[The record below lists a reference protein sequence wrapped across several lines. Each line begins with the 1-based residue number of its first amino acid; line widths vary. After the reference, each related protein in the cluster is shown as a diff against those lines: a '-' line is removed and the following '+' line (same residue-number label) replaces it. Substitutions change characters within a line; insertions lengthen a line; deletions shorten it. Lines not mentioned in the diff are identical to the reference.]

1 MRTSVWMWVLEIR
14 TRINRRIK
22 MDKIDEIMTKFISE
36 LGYEEACEMFVKIS
50 SGKKLRSKLLLK
62 IAGESEISLK
72 LCAIIELIHLASLL
86 HDDVIDEANI
96 RRGKPS
102 INALFGS
109 KNSVML
115 GDILYSKAY
124 FELTK
129 FDPSIAA
136 VVSDAVSK
144 LSIGEMM
151 DVKMAENFNENE
163 QEYLKMI
170 YYKTAV
176 LIEATAICGAKLAGK
191 DSEKFG
197 IYGKNLGL
205 AFQIVD
211 DILDITQDEKTLGK
225 PALNDF
231 VEGKTTLPYIYLYK
245 SKSLDEAGKTKLRSL
260 WAKKLNAD
268 EISWLK
274 ENFDKTSSVS
284 KAINEAKRL
293 GAEAIEAIKEYKNA
307 ELEGIIK
314 SMIDREF

>member
-1 MRTSVWMWVLEIR
+1 
-14 TRINRRIK
+14 
-22 MDKIDEIMTKFISE
+22 
-36 LGYEEACEMFVKIS
+36 
-50 SGKKLRSKLLLK
+50 
-62 IAGESEISLK
+62 
-72 LCAIIELIHLASLL
+72 
-86 HDDVIDEANI
+86 
-96 RRGKPS
+96 
-102 INALFGS
+102 
-109 KNSVML
+109 
-115 GDILYSKAY
+115 
-124 FELTK
+124 
-129 FDPSIAA
+129 
-136 VVSDAVSK
+136 
-144 LSIGEMM
+144 
-151 DVKMAENFNENE
+151 MAENFNENE

-245 SKSLDEAGKTKLRSL
+245 SLDEANRAKLRSL
-260 WAKKLNAD
+260 WTKKLD
-268 EISWLK
+268 EGEISWLK

-293 GAEAIEAIKEYKNA
+293 GNEAIEAIKEYKNA

>member
-1 MRTSVWMWVLEIR
+1 MRASVWMWVLEIR

-22 MDKIDEIMTKFISE
+22 MDKIDEIMSKFINE
-36 LGYEEACEMFVKIS
+36 LGYKEAFEMFLKIS

-136 VVSDAVSK
+136 VISDAVSK

-245 SKSLDEAGKTKLRSL
+245 SLDEAGRAKLRSL

-268 EISWLK
+268 EILWLK

-284 KAINEAKRL
+284 KAISEAKRL

>member
-1 MRTSVWMWVLEIR
+1 
-14 TRINRRIK
+14 
-22 MDKIDEIMTKFISE
+22 
-36 LGYEEACEMFVKIS
+36 
-50 SGKKLRSKLLLK
+50 
-62 IAGESEISLK
+62 
-72 LCAIIELIHLASLL
+72 
-86 HDDVIDEANI
+86 
-96 RRGKPS
+96 
-102 INALFGS
+102 
-109 KNSVML
+109 ML

-129 FDPSIAA
+129 FNPSIAA
-136 VVSDAVSK
+136 IISDAVSK

-151 DVKMAENFNENE
+151 DVKIAEIFNENE

-191 DSEKFG
+191 DSNKFG

-245 SKSLDEAGKTKLRSL
+245 SLDKAGKTKLRAL
-260 WAKKLNAD
+260 WAKKLNAG

-274 ENFDKTSSVS
+274 EEFIKTNSLQ
-284 KAINEAKRL
+284 KAVNEAKRL
-293 GAEAIEAIKEYKNA
+293 GTEAIESIKEYKNA

>member
-1 MRTSVWMWVLEIR
+1 MRASVWMWVLEIR

-22 MDKIDEIMTKFISE
+22 MDKIDEIMSKFISE
-36 LGYEEACEMFVKIS
+36 LGYKEAFEMFLKIS

-136 VVSDAVSK
+136 IISDAVSK

-245 SKSLDEAGKTKLRSL
+245 SLDEAGKTKLRSL

-274 ENFDKTSSVS
+274 EKFDKTDSLS
-284 KAINEAKRL
+284 KAISEAKRL
-293 GAEAIEAIKEYKNA
+293 GAEAIEAIREYKNA